1 MRRALLL
8 SATAVLILIPVL
20 GGGYAAFFPRQGRVF
35 PVAFWV
41 LWLPVSLCVTFY
53 APLAVERLT
62 PETHASHRCAA
73 YARWGMALGLI
84 NLAWSVAEIALLG

>member
-1 MRRALLL
+1 MRPVLLL
-8 SATAVLILIPVL
+8 SAAAVLILIPAL
-20 GGGYAAFFPRQGRVF
+20 GGAYAAFFPRQGRLL

-53 APLAVERLT
+53 APMAVDWLT

-73 YARWGMALGLI
+73 YARWGITLGLV
-84 NLAWSVAEIALLG
+84 NHAWSVAEIVLLG